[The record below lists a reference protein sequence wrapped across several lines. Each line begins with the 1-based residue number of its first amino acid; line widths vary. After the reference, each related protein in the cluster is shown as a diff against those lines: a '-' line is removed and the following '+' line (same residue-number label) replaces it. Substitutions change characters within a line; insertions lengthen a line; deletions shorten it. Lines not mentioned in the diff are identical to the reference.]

1 MKSEYEHLEKEQG
14 KHLSAFNF
22 SARHRFVCCILLIV
36 VLALGCFAFLTSNYR
51 QAQNDIV
58 ALQIKDAKILEDLLC
73 PAFNPQKRGTYDIE
87 KIADL
92 LDRHQN
98 RVEALLETEY
108 NKLQADF
115 NILMLWASCL
125 MIVFLV
131 FSLYSIF
138 KTDEMLGK
146 AENEANRIHQLLSES
161 NQACENITNQA
172 QIVMSQ
178 MQHLPTAPVSPRPPF
193 KSPYDM
199 SKEVTKE
206 EGDNSHGQ

>member
-1 MKSEYEHLEKEQG
+1 MEQDNLKQKSMKSEYEHLGKEQG
-14 KHLSAFNF
+14 KHHSVFNF
-22 SARHRFVCCILLIV
+22 SARHRFVGCILLIV
-36 VLALGCFAFLTSNYR
+36 VLAIGCFVFLASNYR

-58 ALQIKDAKILEDLLC
+58 ALQRKDAKILEGILN
-73 PAFNPQKRGTYDIE
+73 PTFNPHRRETYDIE

-115 NILMLWASCL
+115 NILMLWARCL

-138 KTDEMLGK
+138 KTDEMLG
-146 AENEANRIHQLLSES
+146 
-161 NQACENITNQA
+161 
-172 QIVMSQ
+172 
-178 MQHLPTAPVSPRPPF
+178 
-193 KSPYDM
+193 
-199 SKEVTKE
+199 
-206 EGDNSHGQ
+206 

>member
-22 SARHRFVCCILLIV
+22 SARHRFAHCILLIV

-58 ALQIKDAKILEDLLC
+58 ALQRKDAKILEDLLC

>member
-1 MKSEYEHLEKEQG
+1 MKSEYEHLGKEQG
-14 KHLSAFNF
+14 KPLSVFNF
-22 SARHRFVCCILLIV
+22 NARHRFVCCILLIV
-36 VLALGCFAFLTSNYR
+36 VLALGCFAFLASNYR

-58 ALQIKDAKILEDLLC
+58 ALQRKDAKILEGILY
-73 PAFNPQKRGTYDIE
+73 PTFNPHRRETYDIE

-138 KTDEMLGK
+138 KTDGMLGK
-146 AENEANRIHQLLSES
+146 AENEANRIHQLLSDS

-178 MQHLPTAPVSPRPPF
+178 MQHLPTAPVPPQPPF
-193 KSPYDM
+193 KSPDDM
-199 SKEVTKE
+199 SAEVAQA
-206 EGDNSHGQ
+206 EGDNSHD

>member
-1 MKSEYEHLEKEQG
+1 MKSEYEHLGKEQG
-14 KHLSAFNF
+14 KHLSVFNF
-22 SARHRFVCCILLIV
+22 SARHRFVSCILLIV
-36 VLALGCFAFLTSNYR
+36 VLAIGCFVFLASNYR

-58 ALQIKDAKILEDLLC
+58 ALQRKDAKILEGILN
-73 PAFNPQKRGTYDIE
+73 PTFNPHRRETYDIE

-138 KTDEMLGK
+138 KTE
-146 AENEANRIHQLLSES
+146 
-161 NQACENITNQA
+161 
-172 QIVMSQ
+172 
-178 MQHLPTAPVSPRPPF
+178 PTLKRGIF
-193 KSPYDM
+193 
-199 SKEVTKE
+199 
-206 EGDNSHGQ
+206 

>member
-1 MKSEYEHLEKEQG
+1 MANENKRSEKEQG
-14 KHLSAFNF
+14 KQPSVFNF
-22 SARHRFVCCILLIV
+22 SARHRFVGCILV
-36 VLALGCFAFLTSNYR
+36 VVILAFGSFFFLALNYKN
-51 QAQNDIV
+51 AQNDIV
-58 ALQIKDAKILEDLLC
+58 ELQRKDAQNLENILYTQSC
-73 PAFNPQKRGTYDIE
+73 NPKRGTYDID

-98 RVEALLETEY
+98 RVESLLEIEY

-115 NILMLWASCL
+115 NILMLWSSCL

-146 AENEANRIHQLLSES
+146 AENEANRIHQLLAES

-178 MQHLPTAPVSPRPPF
+178 MQHLPAVPMQPQPPF
-193 KSPYDM
+193 KAANETSA
-199 SKEVTKE
+199 EVAQT
-206 EGDNSHGQ
+206 EGGVRHDK